1 MKSSFKFF
9 LLSVIYQKS
18 LKYLSLVKEINFFG
32 CDSSKLFL
40 LVCGYETWE
49 QYVPTVAQ
57 SSQHPSWLSTPTS
70 VKPAVKHQALDGQQ

>member
-40 LVCGYETWE
+40 LVCGYET
-49 QYVPTVAQ
+49 
-57 SSQHPSWLSTPTS
+57 
-70 VKPAVKHQALDGQQ
+70 